1 MYFANSI
8 IRFPNGYNR
17 GLYFGAAS
25 VSDDY
30 SIEKNK
36 KYTLKLRKLLE
47 ELPVSCSEYFR
58 GIESSSS
65 VMTRYGYA
73 LDLRLFFKFL
83 LGTEICKGL
92 NSIRDID
99 YSVLDKVET
108 DHVERFLEYI
118 SLYPSDDSDDDDE
131 LISNGERGK
140 ARKLSSIRS
149 YYRYLYRKGKISGN
163 APSLVETPKIHDKP
177 IIRLDIN
184 EIADLLDIAE
194 DGEGLTETQKKYHKL
209 TKIRDVAII
218 TLFLGTGM
226 RISELVGIDI
236 DDLNFLSNEVRIT
249 RKGGNQDVLVFGD
262 EVRTAL
268 LDYMLKRE
276 TMTACDGH
284 ENAFFLSLQHKRMS
298 VRSVEILVK
307 KYAKIA
313 APLKK
318 ISPHKL
324 RSTYGTMLYNETG
337 DIYLV
342 ADVLG
347 HRDVNTTKK
356 HYAAIAENRRRRAA
370 EVIKLRDDEKAV
382 LESVHETKNPDSQQA
397 ADKDE

>member
-1 MYFANSI
+1 M
-8 IRFPNGYNR
+8 
-17 GLYFGAAS
+17 
-25 VSDDY
+25 SDDY
-30 SIEKNK
+30 SIDKNK
-36 KYTLKLRKLLE
+36 KYTIKLRKLLD

-83 LGTEICKGL
+83 LGTEICKDID
-92 NSIRDID
+92 SIRDID
-99 YSVLDKVET
+99 YSVLDRVET
-108 DHVERFLEYI
+108 DHIERFLEYI
-118 SLYPSDDSDDDDE
+118 SLYPSNDSDDDDA
-131 LISNGERGK
+131 LVSNGERGK

-149 YYRYLYRKGKISGN
+149 YYRYLYRKGRISGN
-163 APSLVETPKIHDKP
+163 VPSLVETPKIHDKP
-177 IIRLDIN
+177 IIRLDVN

-194 DGEGLTETQKKYHKL
+194 EGDGLTETQKRYHRL
-209 TKIRDVAII
+209 TKTRDVAII

-236 DDLNFLSNEVRIT
+236 DDLNFMSNEVRIT
-249 RKGGNQDVLVFGD
+249 RKGGNQDILVFGD

-276 TMTACDGH
+276 TTTACAGH

-298 VRSVEILVK
+298 VRSVELLVK
-307 KYAKIA
+307 KYARIA

-356 HYAAIAENRRRRAA
+356 HYAAIAEDRRRRAA
-370 EVIKLRDDEKAV
+370 DVIKLRDYEDDGKA
-382 LESVHETKNPDSQQA
+382 ESASLHGSTQNPDSEHN
-397 ADKDE
+397 ADN

>member
-1 MYFANSI
+1 
-8 IRFPNGYNR
+8 
-17 GLYFGAAS
+17 
-25 VSDDY
+25 
-30 SIEKNK
+30 
-36 KYTLKLRKLLE
+36 
-47 ELPVSCSEYFR
+47 
-58 GIESSSS
+58 
-65 VMTRYGYA
+65 
-73 LDLRLFFKFL
+73 
-83 LGTEICKGL
+83 
-92 NSIRDID
+92 
-99 YSVLDKVET
+99 
-108 DHVERFLEYI
+108 
-118 SLYPSDDSDDDDE
+118 
-131 LISNGERGK
+131 
-140 ARKLSSIRS
+140 
-149 YYRYLYRKGKISGN
+149 
-163 APSLVETPKIHDKP
+163 
-177 IIRLDIN
+177 
-184 EIADLLDIAE
+184 
-194 DGEGLTETQKKYHKL
+194 
-209 TKIRDVAII
+209 
-218 TLFLGTGM
+218 M

-397 ADKDE
+397 ADEDE

>member
-1 MYFANSI
+1 
-8 IRFPNGYNR
+8 
-17 GLYFGAAS
+17 
-25 VSDDY
+25 
-30 SIEKNK
+30 
-36 KYTLKLRKLLE
+36 
-47 ELPVSCSEYFR
+47 
-58 GIESSSS
+58 
-65 VMTRYGYA
+65 
-73 LDLRLFFKFL
+73 
-83 LGTEICKGL
+83 
-92 NSIRDID
+92 
-99 YSVLDKVET
+99 
-108 DHVERFLEYI
+108 
-118 SLYPSDDSDDDDE
+118 
-131 LISNGERGK
+131 
-140 ARKLSSIRS
+140 
-149 YYRYLYRKGKISGN
+149 
-163 APSLVETPKIHDKP
+163 
-177 IIRLDIN
+177 
-184 EIADLLDIAE
+184 
-194 DGEGLTETQKKYHKL
+194 
-209 TKIRDVAII
+209 
-218 TLFLGTGM
+218 M

-276 TMTACDGH
+276 TMTACGH

-397 ADKDE
+397 ADEDE